1 MARRGINLRRIL
13 AGNVRRL
20 RSARGMNQEELADA
34 AVLSQAQVSSIE
46 SAKVNIRLD
55 SLQRLAT
62 ALGVRPAELLDD
74 GKRG

>member
-13 AGNVRRL
+13 ARNVRRL
-20 RSARGMNQEELADA
+20 RFERKLNQEQLADA
-34 AVLSQAQVSSIE
+34 ALLSQAQISSIE

-62 ALGVRPAELLDD
+62 ALGTRPADLLDD
-74 GKRG
+74 K

>member
-13 AGNVRRL
+13 ARNVRRL
-20 RSARGMNQEELADA
+20 RLERKLNQEQLADA

-62 ALGVRPAELLDD
+62 ALGTRPADLLDD
-74 GKRG
+74 K

>member
-13 AGNVRRL
+13 ARNVRRL
-20 RSARGMNQEELADA
+20 RLTRNLSQEELADA
-34 AVLSQAQVSSIE
+34 AILSQAQISEIE

-62 ALGVRPAELLDD
+62 ALGTRPADLLDESP
-74 GKRG
+74 

>member
-13 AGNVRRL
+13 ARNVRRL
-20 RSARGMNQEELADA
+20 RLERKLNQEQLADA
-34 AVLSQAQVSSIE
+34 AVLSQAQISSIE

-62 ALGVRPAELLDD
+62 ALGTRPADLLDD
-74 GKRG
+74 K

>member
-13 AGNVRRL
+13 ARNVRRL
-20 RSARGMNQEELADA
+20 RLERKLNQEQLADA
-34 AVLSQAQVSSIE
+34 ALLSQAQISSIE

-62 ALGVRPAELLDD
+62 ALGTRPADLLDD
-74 GKRG
+74 E

>member
-13 AGNVRRL
+13 ARNVRRL
-20 RSARGMNQEELADA
+20 RLERKLNQEQLADA
-34 AVLSQAQVSSIE
+34 ALLSQAQISSIE

-62 ALGVRPAELLDD
+62 ALGTRPADLLDD
-74 GKRG
+74 K